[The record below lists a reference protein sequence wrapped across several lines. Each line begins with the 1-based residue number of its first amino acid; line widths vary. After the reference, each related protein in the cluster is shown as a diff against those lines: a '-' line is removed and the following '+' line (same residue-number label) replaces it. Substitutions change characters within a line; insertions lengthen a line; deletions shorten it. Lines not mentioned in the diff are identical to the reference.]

1 MTSKNL
7 GNVLIRSDLNVPIR
21 NGTVLDNFRIKK
33 SIEYIEELQNI
44 SSSVTFI
51 SHLGRPKGVEDSLSL
66 KPISDEMSKL
76 LNQDVV
82 FINNNLDED
91 IKNIL
96 KSKEKGI
103 FLLEN
108 LRFNEGE
115 IMNDEKFAKGIS
127 SPFDTYILDAFGASH
142 REHASIV
149 KIGKHLNS
157 FQGPLM
163 SKEIEELD
171 KVLNE
176 SNQDFTIILGGAKVS
191 DKLALIKNLLPRV
204 NSLLIGGGMCF
215 TFLKALGHNIG
226 NSLCEDQFIES
237 AKEILDSANGKK
249 ITLPVDFGVTK
260 AIDSH
265 ARNNIDLSQ
274 FSDDDI
280 GVDIGKETI
289 KNFQEILSKSKT
301 IFWNGPMG
309 VFEVDEFSHGTKEIT
324 NAIAEMEV
332 YSIVGGGDSVNAINR
347 FSNVDKFNHVS
358 TGGGA
363 SLEYLEGKALPGVNT
378 VSYTH
383 LRAHE
388 T

>member
-33 SIEYIEELQNI
+33 SIEYIEELQKI

-115 IMNDEKFAKGIS
+115 IMNDEKFAKCIS

-149 KIGKHLNS
+149 KIGNHLNS

-176 SNQDFTIILGGAKVS
+176 SNQDFTIILGGAKAS

-332 YSIVGGGDSVNAINR
+332 YSIVGGGDSVNAINK

-363 SLEYLEGKALPGVNT
+363 SLEYLEGKTLPGVNI
-378 VSYTH
+378 YNQ
-383 LRAHE
+383 LII
-388 T
+388 

>member
-115 IMNDEKFAKGIS
+115 IMNDEKFAKSVS

-149 KIGKHLNS
+149 KIGNHLNS

-274 FSDDDI
+274 FSNDDI

-363 SLEYLEGKALPGVNT
+363 SLEYLEGKALPGVNI
-378 VSYTH
+378 YNQ
-383 LRAHE
+383 LII
-388 T
+388 

>member
-7 GNVLIRSDLNVPIR
+7 GNVLIRSDLNVPIS

-51 SHLGRPKGVEDSLSL
+51 SHLGRPKGTEESLSL
-66 KPISDEMSKL
+66 KPISDEMTKL

-96 KSKEKGI
+96 KTKEKGI

-115 IMNDEKFAKGIS
+115 ISNNDNFAKVVA

-149 KIGKHLNS
+149 SIGNHLNS

-171 KVLNE
+171 KVLNV
-176 SNQDFTIILGGAKVS
+176 SNEDFTIILGGAKLS
-191 DKLALIKNLLPRV
+191 DKLALIKRLLPRI

-226 NSLCEDQFIES
+226 NSLCEDEFIES
-237 AKEILDSANGKK
+237 AKEILDSADGKK
-249 ITLPVDFGVTK
+249 ITLPIDFGVAKT
-260 AIDSH
+260 IDSH
-265 ARNNIDLSQ
+265 ARNDIQLSQ

-280 GVDIGKETI
+280 GVDIGKETVNI
-289 KNFQEILSKSKT
+289 FQEILSKSRT

-309 VFEVDEFSHGTKEIT
+309 VFEVDKFSYGTKEIT
-324 NAIAEMEV
+324 KAIAEMEV
-332 YSIVGGGDSVNAINR
+332 YSIVGGGDSVSAINK
-347 FSNVDKFNHVS
+347 FSSLEKFNHVS

-363 SLEYLEGKALPGVNT
+363 SLEYLEGKALPGVNI
-378 VSYTH
+378 YNQ
-383 LRAHE
+383 LII
-388 T
+388 

>member
-1 MTSKNL
+1 LTSKNL

-51 SHLGRPKGVEDSLSL
+51 SHLGRPKGIEDSLSL
-66 KPISDEMSKL
+66 KPISDEMTKL
-76 LNQDVV
+76 LNQDVE

-115 IMNDEKFAKGIS
+115 IMNDEKFAKGVS

-149 KIGKHLNS
+149 KIGNHLNS

-163 SKEIEELD
+163 SKEIKELD

-176 SNQDFTIILGGAKVS
+176 YNQDFTIILGGSKVS

-237 AKEILDSANGKK
+237 AKEILDSADGKK

-289 KNFQEILSKSKT
+289 KKFQEILSKSKT

-332 YSIVGGGDSVNAINR
+332 YSIVGGGDSVNAINK

-363 SLEYLEGKALPGVNT
+363 SLEYLEGKALPGVNI
-378 VSYTH
+378 YNQ
-383 LRAHE
+383 LII
-388 T
+388 

>member
-7 GNVLIRSDLNVPIR
+7 GNVLIRSDLNVPIS

-51 SHLGRPKGVEDSLSL
+51 SHLGRPKGTEESLSL

-91 IKNIL
+91 INNIL
-96 KSKEKGI
+96 KTKEKGI

-108 LRFNEGE
+108 LRFNDGE
-115 IMNDEKFAKGIS
+115 IRNDEKFAKS
-127 SPFDTYILDAFGASH
+127 LASPFDTYILDAFGASH

-149 KIGKHLNS
+149 KIGDHLNS

-171 KVLNE
+171 KVLNV
-176 SNQDFTIILGGAKVS
+176 SNEDFTIILGGAKLS
-191 DKLALIKNLLPRV
+191 DKLALIKRLLPRI

-226 NSLCEDQFIES
+226 NSLCEDEFIES
-237 AKEILDSANGKK
+237 AKEILDSADGKK
-249 ITLPVDFGVTK
+249 ITLPIDFGVTK
-260 AIDSH
+260 TIDSH
-265 ARNNIDLSQ
+265 ARNDIQLSQ

-280 GVDIGKETI
+280 GVDIGKETVNI
-289 KNFQEILSKSKT
+289 FQEILSKSRT

-309 VFEVDEFSHGTKEIT
+309 VFEVDEFSYGTKEIT
-324 NAIAEMEV
+324 KAIAEMEV
-332 YSIVGGGDSVNAINR
+332 YSIVGGGDSVSAINK
-347 FSNVDKFNHVS
+347 FSSLEKFNHVS

-363 SLEYLEGKALPGVNT
+363 SLEYLEGKALPGVNI
-378 VSYTH
+378 YNQ
-383 LRAHE
+383 LII
-388 T
+388 

>member
-44 SSSVTFI
+44 SSSITFI

-115 IMNDEKFAKGIS
+115 IMNDEKFAKGVS

-149 KIGKHLNS
+149 KIGNHLNS

-171 KVLNE
+171 KVLNV
-176 SNQDFTIILGGAKVS
+176 SNEDFTIILGGAKLS
-191 DKLALIKNLLPRV
+191 DKLALIKRLLPRI

-226 NSLCEDQFIES
+226 NSLCEDEFIES
-237 AKEILDSANGKK
+237 AKEILDSADGKK
-249 ITLPVDFGVTK
+249 ITLPIDFGVTK
-260 AIDSH
+260 TIDSH
-265 ARNNIDLSQ
+265 ARNDIQLSQ

-280 GVDIGKETI
+280 GVDIGKETVNI
-289 KNFQEILSKSKT
+289 FQEILSKSRT

-309 VFEVDEFSHGTKEIT
+309 VFEVDEFSYGTKEIT
-324 NAIAEMEV
+324 KAIAEMEV
-332 YSIVGGGDSVNAINR
+332 YSIVGGGDSVNAINK
-347 FSNVDKFNHVS
+347 FSGLDKFNHVS

-363 SLEYLEGKALPGVNT
+363 SLEYLEGKALPGVNI
-378 VSYTH
+378 YNQ
-383 LRAHE
+383 LII
-388 T
+388 

>member
-115 IMNDEKFAKGIS
+115 IMNDEKFAKGVS

-149 KIGKHLNS
+149 KIGNHLNS

-237 AKEILDSANGKK
+237 AKEILDSADGKK
-249 ITLPVDFGVTK
+249 ITLPVDSGVTK

-265 ARNNIDLSQ
+265 ARNNIDISE

-289 KNFQEILSKSKT
+289 KKFQEILSKSKT

-332 YSIVGGGDSVNAINR
+332 YSIVGGGDSVNAINK
-347 FSNVDKFNHVS
+347 FSSVDKFNHVS

-363 SLEYLEGKALPGVNT
+363 SLEYLEGKALPGVNI
-378 VSYTH
+378 YNQ
-383 LRAHE
+383 LII
-388 T
+388 

>member
-1 MTSKNL
+1 MTSNKL
-7 GNVLIRSDLNVPIR
+7 GNVLIRSDLNVPIS

-44 SSSVTFI
+44 SNTVTFI
-51 SHLGRPKGVEDSLSL
+51 SHLGRPKGVESSLSL
-66 KPISDEMSKL
+66 KPVSDEMSKL
-76 LNQDVV
+76 LNQEVL
-82 FINNNLDED
+82 FINNNIDEE

-96 KSKEKGI
+96 TTKEKGI

-115 IMNDEKFAKGIS
+115 VSNDEKFAKGVAN
-127 SPFDTYILDAFGASH
+127 PFDTYILDAFGASH

-149 KIGKHLNS
+149 SIGNHLNS

-163 SKEIEELD
+163 TKEIEELD
-171 KVLNE
+171 KVLNVSKE
-176 SNQDFTIILGGAKVS
+176 DFTIILGGAKVS

-226 NSLCEDQFIES
+226 NSLYEVEFIET
-237 AKEILDSANGKK
+237 AKEILDSADGKK
-249 ITLPVDFGVTK
+249 ITLPIDFGVTK

-265 ARNNIDLSQ
+265 TRNNIELAQ

-280 GVDIGKETI
+280 GVDIGKQTI
-289 KNFQEILSKSKT
+289 NKFNEILSTSKT

-309 VFEVDEFSHGTKEIT
+309 VFEVDEFSYGTKEIT
-324 NAIAEMEV
+324 KAIPEMEV
-332 YSIVGGGDSVNAINR
+332 YSIVGGGDSVNAINK
-347 FSNVDKFNHVS
+347 FSSVDKFNHVS

-363 SLEYLEGKALPGVNT
+363 SLEYLEGKALPGVNI
-378 VSYTH
+378 YNQ
-383 LRAHE
+383 LII
-388 T
+388 

>member
-7 GNVLIRSDLNVPIR
+7 GNVLIRSDLNAPIR

-115 IMNDEKFAKGIS
+115 IMNDEKFAKSVS

-149 KIGKHLNS
+149 KIGNHLNS

-324 NAIAEMEV
+324 NAIAEMKV

-363 SLEYLEGKALPGVNT
+363 SLEYLEGKALPGVNI
-378 VSYTH
+378 YNQ
-383 LRAHE
+383 LII
-388 T
+388 

>member
-115 IMNDEKFAKGIS
+115 IMNDEKFAKSVS

-149 KIGKHLNS
+149 KIGNHLNS

-237 AKEILDSANGKK
+237 AKEIVDSANGKK

-363 SLEYLEGKALPGVNT
+363 SLEYLEGKALPGVNI
-378 VSYTH
+378 YNQ
-383 LRAHE
+383 LII
-388 T
+388 

>member
-1 MTSKNL
+1 MSSKEL
-7 GNVLIRSDLNVPIR
+7 GNVLIRSDLNVPIS
-21 NGTVLDNFRIKK
+21 NGTVLDNFRILK

-44 SSSVTFI
+44 SNSVTFI
-51 SHLGRPKGVEDSLSL
+51 SHLGRPKGVENSFSL
-66 KPISDEMSKL
+66 KPVSDEMSKL
-76 LNQDVV
+76 LNQEVI
-82 FINNNLDED
+82 FINNNIEEE

-115 IMNDEKFAKGIS
+115 IRNDEKFAEVLA

-142 REHASIV
+142 RKHASIV
-149 KIGKHLNS
+149 SVGNYLNS

-163 SKEIEELD
+163 SKEVKELD

-176 SNQDFTIILGGAKVS
+176 TSEHFTIILGGAKVS
-191 DKLALIKNLLPRV
+191 DKLSLIKNLLPRV
-204 NSLLIGGGMCF
+204 NRLLIGGGMCF

-226 NSLCEDQFIES
+226 NSLCEDEFIES
-237 AKEILDSANGKK
+237 AKKILDSVDGKK

-265 ARNNIDLSQ
+265 VRNNIELTQ

-289 KNFQEILSKSKT
+289 NKFQTILSKSKT

-309 VFEVDEFSHGTKEIT
+309 VFEVDEFSYGTKEIT
-324 NAIAEMEV
+324 KSLAEMEV
-332 YSIVGGGDSVNAINR
+332 YSIVGGGDSVNAINK
-347 FSNVDKFNHVS
+347 FSSTDKFNHVS

-363 SLEYLEGKALPGVNT
+363 SLEYLEGKSLPGVNI
-378 VSYTH
+378 YNQ
-383 LRAHE
+383 LII
-388 T
+388 

>member
-115 IMNDEKFAKGIS
+115 IMNDEKFAKGVS

-149 KIGKHLNS
+149 KIGNHLNS

-226 NSLCEDQFIES
+226 NSICEDQFIDS

-309 VFEVDEFSHGTKEIT
+309 VFEVDKFSYGTKEIT
-324 NAIAEMEV
+324 KAIAEMEV
-332 YSIVGGGDSVNAINR
+332 YSIVGGGDSVSAINK
-347 FSNVDKFNHVS
+347 FSSLEKFNHVS

-363 SLEYLEGKALPGVNT
+363 SLEYLEGKALPGVNI
-378 VSYTH
+378 YNQ
-383 LRAHE
+383 LII
-388 T
+388 

>member
-149 KIGKHLNS
+149 KIGNHLNS

-265 ARNNIDLSQ
+265 ERNNIDLSQ

-289 KNFQEILSKSKT
+289 KNFKEILSKSKT

-363 SLEYLEGKALPGVNT
+363 SLEYLEGKALPGVNI
-378 VSYTH
+378 YNQ
-383 LRAHE
+383 LII
-388 T
+388 

>member
-149 KIGKHLNS
+149 KIGNHLNS

-163 SKEIEELD
+163 SKEIEELE

-363 SLEYLEGKALPGVNT
+363 SLEYLEGKALPGVNI
-378 VSYTH
+378 YNQ
-383 LRAHE
+383 LII
-388 T
+388 

>member
-115 IMNDEKFAKGIS
+115 IMNDEKFAKSVS

-149 KIGKHLNS
+149 KIGNHLNS

-237 AKEILDSANGKK
+237 AKEILDSADGKK

-289 KNFQEILSKSKT
+289 KNFHEILSKSKT

-309 VFEVDEFSHGTKEIT
+309 VFEVDEFSLGTKEIT

-363 SLEYLEGKALPGVNT
+363 SLEYLEGKALPGVNI
-378 VSYTH
+378 YNQ
-383 LRAHE
+383 LII
-388 T
+388 

>member
-7 GNVLIRSDLNVPIR
+7 GNVLIRSDLNVPIS

-51 SHLGRPKGVEDSLSL
+51 SHLGRPKGTEESLSL
-66 KPISDEMSKL
+66 KPISDEMTKL

-96 KSKEKGI
+96 KTKEKGI

-108 LRFNEGE
+108 LRFNDGE
-115 IMNDEKFAKGIS
+115 IRNDEKFAKS
-127 SPFDTYILDAFGASH
+127 LASPFDTYILDAFGASH

-149 KIGKHLNS
+149 KIGDHLNS

-171 KVLNE
+171 KVLNV
-176 SNQDFTIILGGAKVS
+176 SNEDFTIILGGAKLS
-191 DKLALIKNLLPRV
+191 DKLALIKRLLPRI

-226 NSLCEDQFIES
+226 NSLCEDEFIES
-237 AKEILDSANGKK
+237 AKEILDSVDGKK
-249 ITLPVDFGVTK
+249 ITLPIDFGVTK
-260 AIDSH
+260 TIDSH
-265 ARNNIDLSQ
+265 ARNDIQLSQ
-274 FSDDDI
+274 FSNDDI
-280 GVDIGKETI
+280 GVDIGKETVN
-289 KNFQEILSKSKT
+289 KFKEILSKSRT

-309 VFEVDEFSHGTKEIT
+309 VFEIDEFSYGTKEIT
-324 NAIAEMEV
+324 KAIAEMEV
-332 YSIVGGGDSVNAINR
+332 YSIVGGGDSVSAINK
-347 FSNVDKFNHVS
+347 FSSLEKFNHVS

-363 SLEYLEGKALPGVNT
+363 SLEYLEGKALPGVNI
-378 VSYTH
+378 YNQ
-383 LRAHE
+383 LII
-388 T
+388 

>member
-7 GNVLIRSDLNVPIR
+7 GNVLIRSDLNVPIS

-51 SHLGRPKGVEDSLSL
+51 SHLGRPKDTEESLSL

-96 KSKEKGI
+96 KTKEKGI

-115 IMNDEKFAKGIS
+115 IRNDEKFAKS
-127 SPFDTYILDAFGASH
+127 LARPFDTYILDAFGASH

-149 KIGKHLNS
+149 KIGDHLNS

-171 KVLNE
+171 KVLNV
-176 SNQDFTIILGGAKVS
+176 SNEDFTIILGGAKLS
-191 DKLALIKNLLPRV
+191 DKLALIKSLLPRV

-226 NSLCEDQFIES
+226 NSLCEDEFIES
-237 AKEILDSANGKK
+237 AKEILDSADGKK
-249 ITLPVDFGVTK
+249 ITLPIDFGVTK
-260 AIDSH
+260 TIDSH
-265 ARNNIDLSQ
+265 ARNDIQLSQ

-280 GVDIGKETI
+280 GVDIGKETVNI
-289 KNFQEILSKSKT
+289 FQEILSKSRT

-309 VFEVDEFSHGTKEIT
+309 VFEVDEFSYGTKEIT
-324 NAIAEMEV
+324 KAIAEMEV
-332 YSIVGGGDSVNAINR
+332 YSIVGGGDSVSAINK
-347 FSNVDKFNHVS
+347 FSSLEKFNHVS

-363 SLEYLEGKALPGVNT
+363 SLEYLEGKALPGVNI
-378 VSYTH
+378 YNQ
-383 LRAHE
+383 LII
-388 T
+388 

>member
-51 SHLGRPKGVEDSLSL
+51 SHLGRPKGTEESLSL
-66 KPISDEMSKL
+66 KPISDEMTKL

-115 IMNDEKFAKGIS
+115 IMNDEKFAKGVS

-149 KIGKHLNS
+149 KIGNHLNS

-226 NSLCEDQFIES
+226 NSLCEDQFIQS

-363 SLEYLEGKALPGVNT
+363 SLEYLEGKALPGVNI
-378 VSYTH
+378 YNQ
-383 LRAHE
+383 LII
-388 T
+388 

>member
-115 IMNDEKFAKGIS
+115 IMNDEKFAKGVS

-149 KIGKHLNS
+149 KIGNHLNS

-176 SNQDFTIILGGAKVS
+176 SNQDFTIILGGAKAS

-226 NSLCEDQFIES
+226 NSLCEDQFIDS

-280 GVDIGKETI
+280 GVDIGNETI
-289 KNFQEILSKSKT
+289 KKFQEILSKSKT

-309 VFEVDEFSHGTKEIT
+309 VFEVDEFSHGTKKIT

-363 SLEYLEGKALPGVNT
+363 SLEYLEGKALPGVNI
-378 VSYTH
+378 YNQ
-383 LRAHE
+383 LII
-388 T
+388 

>member
-1 MTSKNL
+1 MTSKDL
-7 GNVLIRSDLNVPIR
+7 GNVLIRSDLNVPIS

-44 SSSVTFI
+44 SNTVTFI
-51 SHLGRPKGVEDSLSL
+51 SHLGRPNGVENSLSL
-66 KPISDEMSKL
+66 KPVSDEMSKL
-76 LNQDVV
+76 LNQEVI
-82 FINNNLDED
+82 FINNNIDEE

-96 KSKEKGI
+96 ITKENGI

-115 IMNDEKFAKGIS
+115 ISNNDKFSKVLA

-149 KIGKHLNS
+149 SIGNYLNS

-176 SNQDFTIILGGAKVS
+176 TSEDFTIILGGAKVS
-191 DKLALIKNLLPRV
+191 DKLSLIKNLLPRV
-204 NSLLIGGGMCF
+204 DNLLIGGGMCF
-215 TFLKALGHNIG
+215 TFLKALGHNVG
-226 NSLCEDQFIES
+226 NSLCEDEFIKP
-237 AKEILDSANGKK
+237 AKEILDSVHGKK
-249 ITLPVDFGVTK
+249 IKLPIDFGVTK
-260 AIDSH
+260 SIDDH
-265 ARNNIDLSQ
+265 TRTNIKLAE

-280 GVDIGKETI
+280 GVDIGKQTI
-289 KNFQEILSKSKT
+289 NKFNKILSTSKI

-309 VFEVDEFSHGTKEIT
+309 IFEIGQFSYGTKEIT
-324 NAIAEMEV
+324 KTIAEMEA
-332 YSIVGGGDSVNAINR
+332 YTIVGGGDSVNAINK
-347 FSNVDKFNHVS
+347 FSNIGKFNHVS

-363 SLEYLEGKALPGVNT
+363 SLEYLEGKDLPGINI
-378 VSYTH
+378 YNQ
-383 LRAHE
+383 LIIE
-388 T
+388 

>member
-115 IMNDEKFAKGIS
+115 IMNDEKFAKSVS

-149 KIGKHLNS
+149 KIGNHLNS

-237 AKEILDSANGKK
+237 AKEIVDSANGKK

-309 VFEVDEFSHGTKEIT
+309 VFEVDEFSLGTKEIT

-363 SLEYLEGKALPGVNT
+363 SLEYLEGKALPGVNI
-378 VSYTH
+378 YNQ
-383 LRAHE
+383 LII
-388 T
+388 

>member
-51 SHLGRPKGVEDSLSL
+51 SHLGRPKGIEDSLSL

-115 IMNDEKFAKGIS
+115 IMNDEKFAKGVS

-149 KIGKHLNS
+149 KIGNHLNS

-163 SKEIEELD
+163 SKEIEELN

-289 KNFQEILSKSKT
+289 KNFKEILSKSKT

-363 SLEYLEGKALPGVNT
+363 SLEYLEGKALPGVNI
-378 VSYTH
+378 YNQ
-383 LRAHE
+383 LII
-388 T
+388 